1 MATFNLVRNSR
12 VFFTTN
18 VDPNT
23 GKVLLANSITS
34 ANTKELQVLDG
45 FSFSQATNADTI
57 NISEAGSAPVR
68 GQRSFNTSLGNVE
81 FSFSTYVRP
90 AKPSTVVTAEESVLW
105 NALLSDAE
113 VVAANQVSPV
123 ITTPSASYV
132 PGTGRLTLT
141 GTGAAATGLTVGQV
155 YIMSGVTGIGAS
167 EYNTAVKFVS
177 TAGGTTLVFDYLTAP
192 TATVVAGAFTA
203 IKLNKSAW
211 TDNLAV
217 AADTAVPVAYG
228 QVSSAV
234 SNKNQLQKFG
244 MYFVVDN
251 IIYAIHN
258 CAMDQAVIDFG
269 LDGIATV
276 AWTGKATEIQQL
288 PDTADVSNTNP
299 GVFSGAGNSTGTAA
313 PRVLS
318 AGYITNKLSTVKLVS
333 NIGGVGGTTYTLA
346 LTGGSLTVANNITY
360 VTPANLG
367 VVNLPIGYF
376 TGTRAISGSIT
387 AYLRTGTNGTA
398 EILNNMLTNAATSI
412 DPKFLLQI
420 DVGGSA
426 AATKVELRL
435 DAAMLQIPTIDAQA
449 VMSTTINF
457 TAQGSEA
464 VQSATSAYDIENT
477 NELRVRYFSP
487 TTV

>member
-23 GKVLLANSITS
+23 GKVLLGGTITA

-90 AKPSTVVTAEESVLW
+90 AKPSTTVNAEESVLW

-113 VVAANQVSPV
+113 IAAASQVSPV
-123 ITTPSASYV
+123 ITTPTASYA
-132 PGTGRLTLT
+132 PSTGRLTLT

-167 EYNTAVKFVS
+167 EYNTAVEFVS
-177 TAGGTTLVFDYLTAP
+177 TSGGTTLVFDYLTAP
-192 TATVVAGAFTA
+192 TAAVVSGAFTA

-211 TDNLAV
+211 TDNLAI

-288 PDTADVSNTNP
+288 PDTADISNTNP
-299 GVFSGAGNSTGTAA
+299 GVFSGAGNSTGTAT
-313 PRVLS
+313 PRVLT
-318 AGYITNKLSTVKLVS
+318 AGYITNKLSTVKLIS

-367 VVNLPIGYF
+367 VVNFPIGYF
-376 TGTRAISGSIT
+376 TGTRDISGSIT

-464 VQSATSAYDIENT
+464 VQSSTSAYDIENT